1 MMMRLAMAAIGLCLA
16 TACSNAPTVIDGS
29 SPEAFAETTE
39 KARRDLPIKQRLTFD
54 AALHN
59 PGGFRFGSKDRQAV
73 AREAY
78 HGMTA
83 FDVVADA
90 DARGIE

>member
-1 MMMRLAMAAIGLCLA
+1 MRFAAALVALVLA
-16 TACSNAPTVIDGS
+16 ACSRTPTVIDGS

-39 KARRDLPIKQRLTFD
+39 QARRDLPIKERLIFD

-59 PGGFRFGSKDRQAV
+59 PGGLRFGAKDKQAM

-90 DARGIE
+90 EARGIE